1 MMRHLTGGVR
11 RARSRHRL
19 LAALAVAAVFAA
31 AGGPAAAQSGAAAGS
46 PGTLID
52 AAKAADAA
60 AVRALVDAGADVN
73 AAQSDGATALHWA
86 AYREDFETVA
96 LLIRAGANVNKAN
109 DLGVTPLLLACT
121 NGHAELVEALLAAGA
136 DPGAALPSGETPL
149 MAASRAGSLGAVE
162 SLLQR
167 GADVNDAEQTRGQ
180 TALMWAVANRQ
191 SDVAAALIG
200 AGADIHARSQVR
212 YRVYN
217 MGGNRSAGSAS
228 SGIPLEEVA
237 IGGST
242 PLLFAARSGDVE
254 SARLLLDAGADLHD
268 PAADGNAL
276 LVIAAHSG
284 HASLAGFLLERGADV
299 DAAPLGYTA
308 LHAAVLRSDL
318 RDRRVRNS
326 DPAAGLPLVETL
338 LAHGADPNARL
349 TQPTP
354 VRRWSHDFALMN
366 RWLGATPYWLAAKFL
381 ELDMMRA
388 LAAAGAD
395 TRLAGDDD
403 TTPLMAAAG
412 LGYRRGGGS
421 AFIRDRR
428 DHSSYNSV
436 ASAEQ
441 GSRIP
446 EAEERLSREAV
457 ALAIE
462 LGGDVAAASVS
473 GDTALHAAASH
484 GMESVIELL
493 VEHGADLHAANEG
506 GRTPVDLA
514 VFREG
519 IAGAPLVRE
528 STVGLLRELDPDRHP
543 AEPHPHPEAQ
553 ELANPIESNPES
565 LAAGAE
571 AYERLCATCHGP
583 TGRGDGRLVA
593 GIAAYSARPS
603 NLADDTWQHGST
615 DGEIFTVI
623 RDGIGPDFAMDSF
636 DGPLSAA
643 EIWDVVNYVKSLG
656 GSR

>member
-1 MMRHLTGGVR
+1 MTRFPSGDIR
-11 RARSRHRL
+11 RARM
-19 LAALAVAAVFAA
+19 LAAALVVAAAVTV
-31 AGGPAAAQSGAAAGS
+31 AGGPAAAQSAAASGS
-46 PGTLID
+46 PTALID
-52 AAKAADAA
+52 AAKASDASA
-60 AVRALVDAGADVN
+60 ARALVDAGAEVN

-86 AYREDFETVA
+86 AYREDIETAA
-96 LLIRAGANVNKAN
+96 LLIQAGADVNAAN
-109 DLGVTPLLLACT
+109 DLGVTPLLMACT
-121 NGHAELVEALLAAGA
+121 NGHGELVEALLAAGA
-136 DPGAALPSGETPL
+136 DPNAALPSGETPL
-149 MAASRAGSLGAVE
+149 LAASRAGGPDAVD
-162 SLLQR
+162 SLLRR
-167 GADVNDAEQTRGQ
+167 GADVNAAEQTRGQ
-180 TALMWAVANRQ
+180 TPLMWAVANRHAE
-191 SDVAAALIG
+191 VAAALVA

-268 PAADGNAL
+268 TAADGNVP

-284 HASLAGFLLERGADV
+284 HATLAAFLLERGADV
-299 DAAPLGYTA
+299 AAAPLGYTA
-308 LHAAVLRSDL
+308 LHAAVLRGDL
-318 RDRRVRNS
+318 RDRRVRNA
-326 DPAAGLPLVETL
+326 DPRAGMPLIEAL
-338 LAHGADPNARL
+338 LDHGADPNARL

-366 RWLGATPYWLAAKFL
+366 RWLGATPYWLASKFL
-381 ELDMMRA
+381 ELEMMRA

-395 TRLAGDDD
+395 TRMASDDG

-412 LGYRRGGGS
+412 LGYSRGGGS
-421 AFIRDRR
+421 AFIKDRR
-428 DHSSYNSV
+428 DFSSYNPV

-446 EAEERLSREAV
+446 EPEERLAREAV
-457 ALAIE
+457 VLAIE
-462 LGGDVAAASVS
+462 LGGHVTATSTS

-493 VEHGADLHAANEG
+493 VEHGADLQAANER
-506 GRTPVDLA
+506 GRTPAEMA

-543 AEPHPHPEAQ
+543 SEPHSHSEAQ
-553 ELANPIESNPES
+553 DLVNPTESNPES

-571 AYERLCATCHGP
+571 AYERMCATCHGP
-583 TGRGDGRLVA
+583 TGRGDGRLAA
-593 GIAAYSARPS
+593 GTAAYGARPS
-603 NLADDTWQHGST
+603 NLADAAWQHGST

-636 DGPLSAA
+636 DGPLGEE
-643 EIWDVVNYVKSLG
+643 EIWNVVHYVKSLG